1 MSPSDIKRTRLRLH
15 LTQAEFARI
24 LGVDRRT
31 ITRWETSKSS
41 PHQVF
46 IEKMREM

>member
-15 LTQAEFARI
+15 LTQVEFARI

-31 ITRWETSKSS
+31 ITRWETGASS
-41 PHQVF
+41 PHRTFV
-46 IEKMREM
+46 ERMREM